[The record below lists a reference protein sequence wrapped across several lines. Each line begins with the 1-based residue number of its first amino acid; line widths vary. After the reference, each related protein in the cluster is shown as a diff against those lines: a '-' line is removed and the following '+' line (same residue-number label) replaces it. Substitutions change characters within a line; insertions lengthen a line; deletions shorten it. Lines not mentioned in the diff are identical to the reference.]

1 MNTAEKILELRKAHG
16 LTQEQLA
23 EKLDVS
29 RQSVSKWESGQA
41 MPEADKLIA
50 LSDSFHVTI
59 DYLLRPSEVDTL
71 TLKTEVLERQQ
82 NELKDAFQTRKERQ
96 QLLVRCIGVYLAVFA
111 VVMLER
117 CLSWEI
123 DFLREVFHGMTF
135 HLIAMVV
142 ATAVVAW
149 ICSGYRKR
157 SSGQAE

>member
-82 NELKDAFQTRKERQ
+82 
-96 QLLVRCIGVYLAVFA
+96 LLVRCIGVYLAVFA

-123 DFLREVFHGMTF
+123 DFLREVFPGMTF